1 MNELGLS
8 VALSLVILLE
18 FHATLKPVDPVE
30 IVGHDGAGVDGCLDT
45 DVAECAD
52 VLVHHVG
59 GGGAGS
65 HGHEADE
72 VFRFAE
78 IPVEGHAHAVVE
90 ESEIKSD
97 VPCGGLLPLEV
108 GIVGTGIEGVG
119 DDVAVGV
126 DILGLW

>member
-1 MNELGLS
+1 M
-8 VALSLVILLE
+8 
-18 FHATLKPVDPVE
+18 
-30 IVGHDGAGVDGCLDT
+30 
-45 DVAECAD
+45 
-52 VLVHHVG
+52 VHHVG

-126 DILGLW
+126 DILACGEVGIVAALGRAYIYRYVGEVAAYTLLTGDTPAEAQLTNPPLQIVHV